1 MYFNILIPQ
10 TAMDKTKLFMDE
22 SHFLMYSCY
31 TGKPRINWI
40 SFRIFIGFLSFPWD
54 IPSANTET
62 VENYAEYKNPQQP
75 QRLLGI
81 LFAVQE
87 SVRGKPGIMGE
98 ARALRCLHSL
108 PLLCT
113 PAQAAIDG
121 IGHQCQ
127 HG

>member
-1 MYFNILIPQ
+1 
-10 TAMDKTKLFMDE
+10 MDKTKLFMDE

-87 SVRGKPGIMGE
+87 SVRGKPGIQLGLH
-98 ARALRCLHSL
+98 LRKVILHAGILQLGHVFLIS
-108 PLLCT
+108 
-113 PAQAAIDG
+113 G
-121 IGHQCQ
+121 IGV
-127 HG
+127 GTVAEEGDILVIDRA